1 MLMQSRGKGSSRNSC
16 VSIFSSKI
24 RCGDCVSWYGSKVWH
39 SNDKYRKVIWQ
50 CNHKFDGG
58 ENARVA
64 QNQGEYAK
72 RYVALVERFETAKAR
87 QEDVR
92 FTFKNGMEVPVK
104 IE

>member
-1 MLMQSRGKGSSRNSC
+1 MAAELIQKC
-16 VSIFSSKI
+16 I
-24 RCGDCVSWYGSKVWH
+24 
-39 SNDKYRKVIWQ
+39 
-50 CNHKFDGG
+50 G

-72 RYVALVERFETAKAR
+72 RYVALVERFETAKAW